1 MLAAVFYRYAK
12 QKSMANFEML
22 EPGQIALIQ
31 QTKEGRI
38 LQIGLTA
45 AQSELL
51 QSFLGILS
59 KESPLVQMGED
70 WDLIL
75 KKSVCKKCRSNGR

>member
-1 MLAAVFYRYAK
+1 ME
-12 QKSMANFEML
+12 NFEML
-22 EPGQIALIQ
+22 EHGQIALIQ
-31 QTKEGRI
+31 QTKEGRV
-38 LQIGLTA
+38 LQVGLTTT
-45 AQSELL
+45 QSKML

-75 KKSVCKKCRSNGR
+75 KKSTCEKCRSNGS